1 MAVFDKYPDKE
12 WIKQRLIG
20 ASICILLLFSLLF
33 LRLVYLQLIKGEEF
47 RLLSEKNAVRLK
59 SIKSS
64 RGLIFDRNKTLL
76 VDNRPSFN
84 IKIVREDAG
93 DVNKIVRKVA
103 DLIQIPFQELMKNI
117 AKAGK
122 GAFYKPIMLKSCIS
136 RDQLAILEAHKFDL
150 PGIQI
155 DIEPTRFY
163 IYKKTAAHL
172 LGYLGEINYDELKS
186 GNYLNVRAGDSI
198 GRYGIE

>member
-1 MAVFDKYPDKE
+1 MAVFDKNLDKE

-33 LRLVYLQLIKGEEF
+33 LRLVYLQIIKGEEF
-47 RLLSEKNAVRLK
+47 KALSEKNAVRLK
-59 SIKSS
+59 SITSS
-64 RGLIFDRNKTLL
+64 RGLIFDRNKKLL

-84 IKIVREDAG
+84 VKIVREDAG
-93 DVNKIVRKVA
+93 DVKKIVRKVA

-122 GAFYKPIMLKSCIS
+122 GAFYKPVTLKNCIS
-136 RDQLAILEAHKFDL
+136 RDQLAILEAQKFDL

-172 LGYLGEINYDELKS
+172 L
-186 GNYLNVRAGDSI
+186 
-198 GRYGIE
+198 